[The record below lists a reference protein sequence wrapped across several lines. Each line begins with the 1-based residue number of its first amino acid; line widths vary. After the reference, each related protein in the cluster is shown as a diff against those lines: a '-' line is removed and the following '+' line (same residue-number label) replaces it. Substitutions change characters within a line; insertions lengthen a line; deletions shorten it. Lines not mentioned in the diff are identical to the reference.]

1 MADVLTDEEL
11 EALMEQRG
19 LEKLEEHKKFLS
31 VNGTILTG
39 SMQYTYGVDFNKGDY
54 VSVYSKKLNKVINL
68 QITSVTKS
76 ISDGVEYFD
85 IGFGKDRL
93 AVTQLRS

>member
-1 MADVLTDEEL
+1 MADVLTDAEL

-39 SMQYTYGVDFNKGDY
+39 SMQYKYGVDFNKGDY

-68 QITSVTKS
+68 QITSVSKS

-85 IGFGKDRL
+85 ISFGKDRL
-93 AVTQLRS
+93 TVTQLRS

>member
-1 MADVLTDEEL
+1 MADVLTDAEL

-19 LEKLEEHKKFLS
+19 LEKLEEHKKFVS

-39 SMQYTYGVDFNKGDY
+39 SMQYKYGVDFNKGDY

-68 QITSVTKS
+68 QITSVSKS

-85 IGFGKDRL
+85 ISFGKDRL
-93 AVTQLRS
+93 TVTQLRS